1 MPVSKPSIKLFRSTS
16 LMELEEAVNNFC
28 NDKWVYDIK
37 LQVHE
42 AETTCIVVYLRTK
55 EGGEQ

>member
-16 LMELEEAVNNFC
+16 LVELEKMVNNFC

-37 LQVHE
+37 LQVHGM
-42 AETTCIVVYLRTK
+42 ETFCIVVYLRTK
-55 EGGEQ
+55 EGEQ